1 MKKLLF
7 ALLLAASSLAQAWD
21 QRAPLPP
28 LALPEKTDLDVTLL
42 ASVSGTAAGCAYGLI
57 LIAN

>member
-1 MKKLLF
+1 MANTPTLVKT
-7 ALLLAASSLAQAWD
+7 
-21 QRAPLPP
+21 P

-42 ASVSGTAAGCAYGLI
+42 ASVSGTAVTCAYSMI